1 MLCALATLFASNHGS
16 AAEPIYSSPEET
28 RRIRAAMPV
37 QGRAAIYIYRRHD
50 DAGGPSPAIWLNRYR
65 VGRLLPDTF
74 SALWVSAGRI
84 EIRAEGVQTTRL
96 PLTSEVGNIYLIRVS
111 VIQTAQGPNA
121 RLTRVPPDARRNELA
136 AIRLLKNPREIPAA
150 PPKPRVAPA
159 PSPPAPPAPKPKAE
173 PKGAPAKR
181 ISPGKFSLILKAGTH
196 TLTDDIQTLFGI
208 DRSFD
213 DKASGVYAVE
223 GLYQLPHAITI
234 GGEVI
239 SYSTEFTTSGLSAK
253 HDVDVLEIFVNAKK
267 YFRTDRRIQPFIG
280 AGIGGARTDVS
291 GPTISGAASG
301 VAFQVMAGVEFRVKR
316 VGLQAEVKHISA
328 DTEDDNSEKID
339 VSGTGIFLG
348 VRLYF

>member
-28 RRIRAAMPV
+28 RRIREAMPV

-50 DAGGPSPAIWLNRYR
+50 DAGGPSPVIWLNRYR

-84 EIRAEGVQTTRL
+84 EVRAEGVQTTRL
-96 PLTSEVGNIYLIRVS
+96 PLTSEVGHIYLIRVS

-121 RLTRVPPDARRNELA
+121 RLTRVPPDARRSELA
-136 AIRLLKNPREIPAA
+136 AIRLLKNPREIPATL
-150 PPKPRVAPA
+150 PKAAPA
-159 PSPPAPPAPKPKAE
+159 VTPPPPPAPPAPTPKPEPKA
-173 PKGAPAKR
+173 APAKQ
-181 ISPGKFSLILKAGTH
+181 ISPGKVSLILKAGTL

-239 SYSTEFTTSGLSAK
+239 SYATEFTTSGLSAK
-253 HDVDVLEIFVNAKK
+253 HDVDVLEIFFNAKK

-291 GPTISGAASG
+291 GPTISGDAAG
-301 VAFQVMAGVEFRVKR
+301 KIRECK
-316 VGLQAEVKHISA
+316 AE
-328 DTEDDNSEKID
+328 
-339 VSGTGIFLG
+339 
-348 VRLYF
+348 R